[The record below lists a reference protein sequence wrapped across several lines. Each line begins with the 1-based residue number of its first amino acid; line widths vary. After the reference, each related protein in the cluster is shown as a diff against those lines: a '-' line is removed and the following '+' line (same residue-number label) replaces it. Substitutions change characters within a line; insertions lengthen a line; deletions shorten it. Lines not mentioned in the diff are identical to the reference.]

1 MINKNLDTILNEQK
15 NEFEE
20 NQPFPH
26 LVIDGLFEDDFLSK
40 AIKDITTANGE
51 HRVYNDP
58 HLPYEDKDQ
67 LKKYTLEGHDLILNS
82 PEHIRKVFQ
91 FLNGPEFVGFLQELT
106 GITDLF
112 GDNTFRG
119 GGVHKVNR
127 EGFLKIHIDFSRPRW
142 DKDIYRRANIL
153 LYLNKDWKEDWGG
166 HLELWDNSVKKG
178 GKCIK
183 KILPEFNRLVIFGTK
198 KDSWHGHPHPL
209 QCPEYLARWSFAT
222 YYYSR
227 LPSDDIHEH
236 STIFE

>member
-91 FLNGPEFVGFLQELT
+91 FLNGSEFLGFLQELT

-119 GGVHKVNR
+119 GGVH
-127 EGFLKIHIDFSRPRW
+127 LSLIHI
-142 DKDIYRRANIL
+142 
-153 LYLNKDWKEDWGG
+153 
-166 HLELWDNSVKKG
+166 
-178 GKCIK
+178 
-183 KILPEFNRLVIFGTK
+183 
-198 KDSWHGHPHPL
+198 
-209 QCPEYLARWSFAT
+209 
-222 YYYSR
+222 
-227 LPSDDIHEH
+227 
-236 STIFE
+236 